1 MNVLASPVEETLK
14 IILSE
19 WEWIENNNNFI
30 NVKYDM
36 FPEYISNNIKEYLD
50 ILKYNYFITY
60 YEQTLSD
67 VDIYL
72 SQEGIDY
79 FKNKKIALFPKSSME
94 LLKSMLGAE
103 SAEEYIQWLFDSLD
117 SRRDARLRAM
127 MRELKEKKYI
137 TTFWADDVPYKIQ
150 FSEKAYQYE
159 ANGYKEDSQE
169 KIMNA
174 YTVKNGN
181 IYVGSTD
188 SSIHITNNNSDIK
201 DVFERMMEVA
211 KEIQIDDKT
220 QIVEVI
226 NEMKE
231 NSNESTF
238 KEKYYKFIEV
248 AANHMTAFAPFLP
261 ILTQILSSSGI

>member
-1 MNVLASPVEETLK
+1 MNILASPVEETLK
-14 IILSE
+14 LILSK
-19 WEWIENNNNFI
+19 WKENNNYPI
-30 NVKYDM
+30 RVTYDI

-50 ILKYNYFITY
+50 ILKYNFFIAR
-60 YEQTLSD
+60 YESTLED
-67 VDIYL
+67 TDIYL
-72 SQEGIDY
+72 TQEGIDY

-94 LLKSMLGAE
+94 LLKSMLETE
-103 SAEEYIQWLFDSLD
+103 SAEEYIQWLFDGLD

-137 TTFWADDVPYKIQ
+137 ETFWADDVPCEIQ
-150 FSEKAYQYE
+150 FYEKAYQYE
-159 ANGYKEDSQE
+159 VNGYKEESQE

-174 YTVKNGN
+174 YNVENGN

-201 DVFERMMEVA
+201 DVFEKMLEVA
-211 KEIQIDDKT
+211 KEIQGGDETKI
-220 QIVEVI
+220 IEAI

-238 KEKYYKFIEV
+238 KEKYFKFMEV
-248 AANHMTAFAPFLP
+248 AAIHMTVFAPFLP
-261 ILTQILSSSGI
+261 ALTQILVQFRM